1 MSEDLGQMIKGFLDQ
16 HGQENQMMSE
26 MKEVRKS
33 KKEYCETVMRLM
45 KEKDLLVVRVMTHKD
60 GPKDIILKKRIKKAT
75 ITSKMIQKALG
86 EYHGEI
92 LQQKLIDDIMQKL
105 QNSADSVETF
115 SLQIKKLKVDN
126 SEPTVLGE

>member
-75 ITSKMIQKALG
+75 ITPKLIQKALG

-105 QNSADSVETF
+105 RNAADSVETF